1 MLEDIQNFK
10 QNLNKSKQ
18 FIKKKERKKERKSLY
33 AATIKWLKI
42 NHGLFFDWQIQ
53 ISIFTTRYMQINNFV
68 VKRMLEKTIAYME
81 TSWSG
86 HNSNKID

>member
-1 MLEDIQNFK
+1 MVK
-10 QNLNKSKQ
+10 NKS
-18 FIKKKERKKERKSLY
+18 S
-33 AATIKWLKI
+33 
-42 NHGLFFDWQIQ
+42 LFFDWQIQ
-53 ISIFTTRYMQINNFV
+53 ISICTTRYMQINNFV

>member
-1 MLEDIQNFK
+1 MLEDIQDFK

-18 FIKKKERKKERKSLY
+18 FIKKKKKERK
-33 AATIKWLKI
+33 KI
-42 NHGLFFDWQIQ
+42 TLCCYNKMVKNKSSLFFDWQIQ
-53 ISIFTTRYMQINNFV
+53 ISIFTTRYIQINNFV